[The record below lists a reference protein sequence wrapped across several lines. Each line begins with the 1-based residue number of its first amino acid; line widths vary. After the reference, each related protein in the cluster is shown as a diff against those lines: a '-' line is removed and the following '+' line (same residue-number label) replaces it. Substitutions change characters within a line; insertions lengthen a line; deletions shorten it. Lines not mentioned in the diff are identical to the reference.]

1 MVLLKSALPF
11 EMIVLWERECFKWFP
26 LHWINAKV
34 HFPLSFW
41 GGRSLKGLILHFTNS
56 GDNQEAAS
64 RLRFYLLHF
73 APRKL
78 CLHLRL
84 WIKDSQF
91 FTHPFWLSRQSKLR
105 DNDSSFSCQQRTSLE
120 GKKRKTFSHFP
131 KVIRYNRCTCSK
143 LHEMMV
149 HFTHWLG
156 SVVCNPELESV
167 VENCLQTTLQFAK
180 IFKKPLWD
188 LQAPE
193 CAKQGAPSCPLQ
205 SHSQWQEQN
214 GGNVLVYTE

>member
-1 MVLLKSALPF
+1 M
-11 EMIVLWERECFKWFP
+11 
-26 LHWINAKV
+26 
-34 HFPLSFW
+34 
-41 GGRSLKGLILHFTNS
+41 NS
-56 GDNQEAAS
+56 GENQEVAS

-78 CLHLRL
+78 FLHLRM

-91 FTHPFWLSRQSKLR
+91 FTHPFWLSRQSKLK

-156 SVVCNPELESV
+156 SVVCNPELETV

-180 IFKKPLWD
+180 IFKNPFEICRRPNVPNKEHLPVPFRAILSGKSKMEAMYWCTQSTYC
-188 LQAPE
+188 LHLGSTENMPPFRLSWPGMSP
-193 CAKQGAPSCPLQ
+193 KRNSPLQ
-205 SHSQWQEQN
+205 
-214 GGNVLVYTE
+214 GDV